1 LKPYLEHIAAPKD
14 SSWVLFDRKLK
25 SIPFEWHYNS
35 EYELTLTLNSR
46 GQRFIGDNVSS
57 YDDGDLVLIGPKIP
71 HTWCSRQDVTPGEM
85 HQALVLWFSD
95 EFVKGIVQP
104 HAEFRPIL
112 KLLAKS
118 SRALTFSEGVR
129 KKAQFIIREMP
140 AQGAGERLLGL
151 LKVLLLLAS
160 DTRATFLTSVANQ
173 SESFPLPTEERI
185 GKVISY
191 LHAHYREEIPIS
203 RLTRMAALS
212 RSSLHRLFKLQTRM
226 TITQYVAQLRVGNAC
241 ALLLNSE
248 KPISILAEEVGY
260 SSVAHFNRQFKALK
274 NQTPREFRQAF
285 T

>member
-1 LKPYLEHIAAPKD
+1 
-14 SSWVLFDRKLK
+14 
-25 SIPFEWHYNS
+25 
-35 EYELTLTLNSR
+35 
-46 GQRFIGDNVSS
+46 
-57 YDDGDLVLIGPKIP
+57 
-71 HTWCSRQDVTPGEM
+71 
-85 HQALVLWFSD
+85 VLWFSD
-95 EFVKGIVQP
+95 EFVKGIVEP
-104 HAEFRPIL
+104 HMEFRPIL

-129 KKAQFIIREMP
+129 RKAQAIIQEMP
-140 AQGAGERLLGL
+140 SQGAGERLIGL

-185 GKVISY
+185 GKVISH

-203 RLTRMAALS
+203 KLTRMAALS

-226 TITQYVAQLRVGNAC
+226 TISQYVAQLRVGNAC

-260 SSVAHFNRQFKALK
+260 SSLAHFNRQFKALK
-274 NQTPREFRQAF
+274 NQTPREFRVAF